1 MFLVGTLIAAVV
13 QNQNHTGGKKKS
25 IKRNSKSHKKKD
37 RIPRKTKTKLK
48 FKENN
53 IRYYKS
59 GGAWY
64 NNNDA
69 QQLGEELVMNFYSG
83 LGRMLTTGCWFRQY

>member
-37 RIPRKTKTKLK
+37 RIPRKTKLK

-53 IRYYKS
+53 IQYNKS
-59 GGAWY
+59 GGAG
-64 NNNDA
+64 NNILFTVIA
-69 QQLGEELVMNFYSG
+69 YEMFCAMFRWLGH
-83 LGRMLTTGCWFRQY
+83 MLSTGCWFEQY